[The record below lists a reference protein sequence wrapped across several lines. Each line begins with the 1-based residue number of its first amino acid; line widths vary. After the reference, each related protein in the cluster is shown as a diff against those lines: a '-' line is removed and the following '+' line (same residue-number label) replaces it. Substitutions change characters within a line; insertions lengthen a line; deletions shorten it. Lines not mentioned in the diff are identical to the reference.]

1 VIWIGLAALVAAAVC
16 AFLARASHGR
26 ARAMESTE
34 TLPVQDLRALH
45 EAAVQAAGQ
54 GAFRYRC
61 EVVGLARPHKD
72 GVLKSQLESLECVW
86 HRHKITRKY
95 EEIYRDSKGRRQRRT
110 RTETL
115 SDYTST
121 TAFFVEDATGKMVIR
136 PGKHEVIGAEKVLDR
151 FDVHEGGR
159 GNRLELGPLRLNLG
173 RGDGTIGF
181 KREEWV
187 VRPGSR
193 FYVHGEAADANGRLA
208 VGEPA
213 EGGVFLMSVKTEEE
227 LLRSENNNV
236 LGFGI
241 GSGVAA
247 VAGVVLL
254 VIGIIR

>member
-1 VIWIGLAALVAAAVC
+1 
-16 AFLARASHGR
+16 
-26 ARAMESTE
+26 
-34 TLPVQDLRALH
+34 
-45 EAAVQAAGQ
+45 
-54 GAFRYRC
+54 
-61 EVVGLARPHKD
+61 
-72 GVLKSQLESLECVW
+72 VW

-95 EEIYRDSKGRRQRRT
+95 EEIYHDSKGRRQRRT

-136 PGKHEVIGAEKVLDR
+136 PGKHEVIGAEKILDR
-151 FDVHEGGR
+151 FDVHDGGG

-208 VGEPA
+208 V
-213 EGGVFLMSVKTEEE
+213 
-227 LLRSENNNV
+227 LRSENNNV